1 MLHNKD
7 TFEDISKIRKLY
19 WKNNMDKIVNYF
31 MNIKESK
38 FGKIKILLAQL
49 HFTFSF
55 ILWHSFQ

>member
-31 MNIKESK
+31 MNIKDKVNLEK
-38 FGKIKILLAQL
+38 LRFY
-49 HFTFSF
+49 
-55 ILWHSFQ
+55 